1 MHAALDRLYLDHDN
15 AARVLAWM
23 SAEFDRLR
31 AGNEADFRLIGDA
44 MAYVLDY
51 AELFH
56 HPNEDVMFD
65 RLEARDASLTELLLE
80 LAREHV
86 ELAEQGAELRLVVSG
101 IERTNELDVDMVSN
115 LGQAYTASF
124 HRHMEVEEGSVLPL
138 VDQIFDSA
146 DWQAIARRL
155 VHMDDPLFGRR
166 MPSRFQALRSRLQQG

>member
-15 AARVLAWM
+15 AARVLTWM
-23 SAEFDRLR
+23 GAEFDRLR
-31 AGNEADFRLIGDA
+31 AGNEADFQLIGDA

-65 RLEARDASLTELLLE
+65 RLEARDASLAELLVE

-86 ELAEQGAELRLVVSG
+86 ELAEQGAELRRVVSG
-101 IERTNELDVDMVSN
+101 AGRTSELDVDMVSN
-115 LGQAYTASF
+115 LGQAYTVSF

-138 VDQIFDSA
+138 MDQIFDSA

-166 MPSRFQALRSRLQQG
+166 MSSRFKALRTRLQQG